1 MKVIQMELGNFA
13 TNTYIVCDEDL
24 NAVIIDPAAEAK
36 KIISTIEKN
45 NLKPKFVIL
54 THGHPDHVG
63 ALYELKEKYNLK
75 VYINEKDQEML
86 QTNSTYFG
94 PMVGLEIR
102 DVKGDFYLKDGQEL
116 SLGDLKF
123 KIIET
128 PGHTKGGVCILI
140 ENILFSGDTLF
151 LGSMGRT
158 DFPGGDEKEI
168 FSSLKKLMQLPDE
181 TIVLPGHG
189 PKTTIGYERKYNP
202 YVRMAN
208 NY

>member
-13 TNTYIVCDEDL
+13 TNTYIIYDENLD
-24 NAVIIDPAAEAK
+24 AVIIDPAAEAK

-45 NLKPKFVIL
+45 NLKPKFVLL

-86 QTNSTYFG
+86 ETNSTYFG
-94 PMVGLEIR
+94 PMLGLDIK
-102 DVKGDFYLKDGQEL
+102 DVKGDFSLKDGQEL
-116 SLGDLKF
+116 SLGNLKF

-158 DFPGGDEKEI
+158 DFPGGNEEEI
-168 FSSLKKLMQLPDE
+168 FSSLKKLMELPDE
-181 TIVLPGHG
+181 IVVLPGHG

>member
-94 PMVGLEIR
+94 PMLGLDIR

>member
-13 TNTYIVCDEDL
+13 TNTYIIYDENLD
-24 NAVIIDPAAEAK
+24 AVIIDPAAEAK

-45 NLKPKFVIL
+45 NLKPKFVLL

-86 QTNSTYFG
+86 ETNSTYFG
-94 PMVGLEIR
+94 PMLGLDIK
-102 DVKGDFYLKDGQEL
+102 DVKVDSYLKDGQEL
-116 SLGDLKF
+116 SLGNLKF

-158 DFPGGDEKEI
+158 DFPGGNEEEI
-168 FSSLKKLMQLPDE
+168 FSSLKKLMELPDE
-181 TIVLPGHG
+181 TVVLPGHG

>member
-13 TNTYIVCDEDL
+13 TNTYIIYDEDL
-24 NAVIIDPAAEAK
+24 NAVIIDPASEAK

-45 NLKPKFVIL
+45 NLKPKFVLL

-86 QTNSTYFG
+86 ETNSTYFG
-94 PMVGLEIR
+94 PMLGLDIK
-102 DVKGDFYLKDGQEL
+102 DVKGDSYLKDGQEL
-116 SLGDLKF
+116 SLGNLKF

-158 DFPGGDEKEI
+158 DFPGGNEEKI
-168 FSSLKKLMQLPDE
+168 FSSLKKLMELPDE
-181 TIVLPGHG
+181 TVVLPGHG

>member
-13 TNTYIVCDEDL
+13 TNTYIIYDEDL
-24 NAVIIDPAAEAK
+24 NAVIIDPASEAK

-45 NLKPKFVIL
+45 NLKPKFVLL

-86 QTNSTYFG
+86 ETNSTYFG
-94 PMVGLEIR
+94 PMLGLDIK
-102 DVKGDFYLKDGQEL
+102 DVKGDSYLKDGQEL
-116 SLGDLKF
+116 SLGNLKF

-158 DFPGGDEKEI
+158 DFPGGNEEEI
-168 FSSLKKLMQLPDE
+168 FSSLKKLMELPDE
-181 TIVLPGHG
+181 TVVLPGHG

>member
-13 TNTYIVCDEDL
+13 TNTYIIYDENLD
-24 NAVIIDPAAEAK
+24 AVIIDPAAEAK

-45 NLKPKFVIL
+45 NLKPKFVLL

-86 QTNSTYFG
+86 ETNSTYFG
-94 PMVGLEIR
+94 PMLGLDIK
-102 DVKGDFYLKDGQEL
+102 DVKGDSYLKDGQEL
-116 SLGDLKF
+116 SLGNLKF

-158 DFPGGDEKEI
+158 DFPGGNEEEI
-168 FSSLKKLMQLPDE
+168 FSSLKKLMELPDE
-181 TIVLPGHG
+181 TVVLPGHG

>member
-13 TNTYIVCDEDL
+13 TNTYIIYDENLD
-24 NAVIIDPAAEAK
+24 AVIIDPAAEAK

-45 NLKPKFVIL
+45 NLKPKFILL

-86 QTNSTYFG
+86 ETNSTYFG
-94 PMVGLEIR
+94 PMLGLDIK
-102 DVKGDFYLKDGQEL
+102 DVKGDSYLKDGQEL
-116 SLGDLKF
+116 SLGNLKF

-158 DFPGGDEKEI
+158 DFPGGNEEEI
-168 FSSLKKLMQLPDE
+168 FSSLKKLMELPDE
-181 TIVLPGHG
+181 TVVLPGHG

>member
-13 TNTYIVCDEDL
+13 TNTYIIYDENLD
-24 NAVIIDPAAEAK
+24 AVIIDPAAEAK

-45 NLKPKFVIL
+45 NLKPKFVLL

-86 QTNSTYFG
+86 ETNSTYFG
-94 PMVGLEIR
+94 PMLGLDIK

-116 SLGDLKF
+116 SLGNLKF

-158 DFPGGDEKEI
+158 DFPGGNEEEI
-168 FSSLKKLMQLPDE
+168 FSSLKKLMELPDE
-181 TIVLPGHG
+181 IVVLPGHG

>member
-13 TNTYIVCDEDL
+13 TNTYIVYDEDL

-36 KIISTIEKN
+36 KIISTMEKN

-94 PMVGLEIR
+94 PMLGLDIR

>member
-13 TNTYIVCDEDL
+13 TNTYIVYDEDL

-94 PMVGLEIR
+94 PMLGLDIR